1 MSMKVCILN
10 YGSGN
15 VKSVYNIIK
24 ALTDDVIVSNDPDE
38 IRNAEKLVLPGVGAY
53 GTSMTKIK
61 KTIPLDVVE
70 GEVAI
75 KKKPILGI
83 CVGMQVLFTTGYEF
97 GKHDGLGWIKG
108 VVKVLDV
115 EGLTL
120 PHIGWNEIDVTKQN
134 LLYAQNEKAGND
146 FYFVHSYAC
155 FPEDPDCVIATCDYG
170 KEFCSAV
177 QHENIFGV
185 QFHPEKSQI
194 AGKKLLKNFI
204 DLDYEKK

>member
-1 MSMKVCILN
+1 MKICILN

-15 VKSVYNIIK
+15 VKSVYNILK
-24 ALTDDVIVSNDPDE
+24 ALTDDVIISNDPNE
-38 IRNAEKLVLPGVGAY
+38 IRNAEKLVLPGVGAF
-53 GTSMTKIK
+53 GASMSKIRN
-61 KTIPLDVVE
+61 TIPLDVVE
-70 GEVAI
+70 DEVTN

-83 CVGMQVLFTTGYEF
+83 CVGMQVLFTKGYEF
-97 GKHDGLGWIKG
+97 GEHDGLGWIKG
-108 VVKVLDV
+108 VVKVLDAD
-115 EGLTL
+115 ELSL
-120 PHIGWNEIDVTKQN
+120 PHIGWNEIKVLNQN
-134 LLYAQNEKAGND
+134 NLYGQNEKAGND

-155 FPEDPDCVIATCDYG
+155 FPKDQDYVIATCDYG

-204 DLDYEKK
+204 DLPYEKK